1 MDNQKKYRNIA
12 NQMKSRES
20 QLHIELDFIFKK
32 NIFWDPIYL
41 AHSEWLEHIPFAF
54 WLVDALQPRKI
65 VEIGTNDGSSYFSF
79 CQAVANLELDT
90 QCFSI
95 NTWSGAE
102 HSSENYEDAYS
113 QVSIHNK
120 ENYFSFSTLMRSIP
134 EQALEHFEE
143 GSIDLLHIDGLHT
156 LDAVRQTFEN
166 WLPKLSPSAVVIMHD
181 TNIRTRGFG
190 VFRFFNEL
198 KAIYPHFE
206 FAHGNG
212 LGVIGVG
219 NKQHT
224 SMQALYRLSSKPS
237 TLQQAKDIFS
247 RLGKV
252 CCDSRAT
259 FELQQ
264 KMDRQASEYKEALI
278 YEQEQHALERGHIT
292 ARINSQHQ
300 EIEALHAKLAEYQAQ
315 EHKFDAQQ
323 GALKTLQAEAK
334 TNQARL
340 EQERDLALHARRQLE
355 INNATLS
362 QQLAQA
368 REQKFDAQQ
377 SALKALQADLN
388 NQLTDA
394 KTHQARLAQERDMA
408 LNTQH
413 QLETKNA
420 ELSQEIEALHAKL
433 AEYQAQE
440 HKFDAQ
446 QGALKTLQAEAKT
459 NQARL
464 EQERDLA
471 LHARRQL
478 EINNATLSQQLAQ
491 AREQKFD
498 AQQSALKALQADLN
512 NQLTDAKTH
521 QARLAQERDMALNT
535 QHQLE
540 TKNAELSQQLAQA
553 LEQLRETAHVQTQ
566 LQCERDTLVSQHKQ
580 IERELIDSRQRLHA
594 AALLHQNELKQ
605 LQQQNSALT
614 EHRLV
619 LEASVAER
627 FHELAL
633 MTRHAESLTRELES
647 KEQQLQQARERAQRL
662 KRSVSWKLTAP
673 VRAIARTFKDK
684 GEPSTNSTST
694 IERIANSGLFDERW
708 YCEHYPEVAIS
719 SLSAIEHYLEIGA
732 EQGYNPSSV
741 FDTRWYIDTYPDVA
755 QSAINP
761 LIHYIMHGQAEQRH
775 CLPTY

>member
-1 MDNQKKYRNIA
+1 MYPRGNMDNQKKYRNIA

-420 ELSQEIEALHAKL
+420 ELSQ
-433 AEYQAQE
+433 
-440 HKFDAQ
+440 
-446 QGALKTLQAEAKT
+446 
-459 NQARL
+459 
-464 EQERDLA
+464 
-471 LHARRQL
+471 
-478 EINNATLSQQLAQ
+478 
-491 AREQKFD
+491 
-498 AQQSALKALQADLN
+498 
-512 NQLTDAKTH
+512 
-521 QARLAQERDMALNT
+521 
-535 QHQLE
+535 
-540 TKNAELSQQLAQA
+540 QLAQA